1 LKNYELA
8 LFKDDVPNHF
18 TLLENN
24 DAAKYIPELTTSMS
38 IKYVNASSSR
48 NTENS
53 DNDDWKR
60 IARFESDTYKGT
72 S

>member
-1 LKNYELA
+1 M
-8 LFKDDVPNHF
+8 PNHF

-24 DAAKYIPELTTSMS
+24 EAAKYIPELTTSMS
-38 IKYVNASSSR
+38 IKYVNVGSSR

-53 DNDDWKR
+53 ETDDWKR

-72 S
+72 L